1 MKVLHHLVALSLLCS
16 SSLFSAEDTSKLDK
30 YISKNKKDQFEA
42 DYRKNE
48 AQSSILRD
56 SWIAPLMINYS
67 YSKSDPYDEKQTRE
81 DGAISMDQPIFQS
94 GGIYYGIKFAQASKK
109 YGDLSVDVLKRKLI
123 KDAVMLLMQIKQM
136 ELKEARQKLQIKNSE
151 ISLAQK
157 KENYLNGQLDSGF
170 LNNAI
175 IERNIVIQALY
186 DIQTNKQRLLSQ
198 FKSISDS
205 PPETLEIPHLKSIE
219 KDQFISRNIVLN
231 MSKSEIEKN
240 GYNKNVTVSKYLPR
254 VSIVAGYNWQKNKDQ
269 TFYAGSGSVTQET
282 NYYNYGLKASIPID
296 INTFRDIEVAK
307 VDYLKSKLLIEDKK
321 RQLIATFEQV
331 MQNIQNLDNKKQL
344 SVENKDIYKELLAET
359 SEQYNAGYKTKYDV
373 ELLQNSVHIQEL
385 DVEIYEIDKQLELLT
400 LYETYIYE

>member
-1 MKVLHHLVALSLLCS
+1 
-16 SSLFSAEDTSKLDK
+16 
-30 YISKNKKDQFEA
+30 
-42 DYRKNE
+42 
-48 AQSSILRD
+48 
-56 SWIAPLMINYS
+56 
-67 YSKSDPYDEKQTRE
+67 
-81 DGAISMDQPIFQS
+81 
-94 GGIYYGIKFAQASKK
+94 
-109 YGDLSVDVLKRKLI
+109 
-123 KDAVMLLMQIKQM
+123 
-136 ELKEARQKLQIKNSE
+136 
-151 ISLAQK
+151 
-157 KENYLNGQLDSGF
+157 
-170 LNNAI
+170 
-175 IERNIVIQALY
+175 
-186 DIQTNKQRLLSQ
+186 
-198 FKSISDS
+198 
-205 PPETLEIPHLKSIE
+205 
-219 KDQFISRNIVLN
+219 